1 MMICEVCGLASHTDQ
16 CPTCGA
22 SRNDQNE
29 SGDNQNSQDNFSKE
43 IEMPFDLEAPTKII
57 SNVPVF
63 GLDSS
68 PDGDEVEDLLENN
81 ENLQFSHNIPFGL
94 QDEPNIA
101 TEKNLIFG
109 LQDTPDC
116 NE

>member
-1 MMICEVCGLASHTDQ
+1 
-16 CPTCGA
+16 
-22 SRNDQNE
+22 
-29 SGDNQNSQDNFSKE
+29 
-43 IEMPFDLEAPTKII
+43 MPFDLEAPTKII

-81 ENLQFSHNIPFGL
+81 ENPQFSHNIPFGVH
-94 QDEPNIA
+94 DEPNIVI
-101 TEKNLIFG
+101 EKNLIFG
-109 LQDTPDC
+109 LQDTPDF

>member
-1 MMICEVCGLASHTDQ
+1 
-16 CPTCGA
+16 
-22 SRNDQNE
+22 
-29 SGDNQNSQDNFSKE
+29 
-43 IEMPFDLEAPTKII
+43 MPFDLEAPTKII

-63 GLDSS
+63 GLDGS

-81 ENLQFSHNIPFGL
+81 ENPQFSHNIPFGVH
-94 QDEPNIA
+94 DEPNIV

-109 LQDTPDC
+109 LQDTPDF